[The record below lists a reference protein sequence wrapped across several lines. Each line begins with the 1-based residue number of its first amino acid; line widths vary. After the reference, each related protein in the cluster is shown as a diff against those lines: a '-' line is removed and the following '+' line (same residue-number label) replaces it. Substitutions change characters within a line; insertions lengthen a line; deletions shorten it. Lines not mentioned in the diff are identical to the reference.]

1 MNQKKKLSTKLIIL
15 IPVFILGIFSIIS
28 NVMSVSNIRNVNR
41 SAVQISEV
49 SLKNVS
55 GLAEIQKQTQDIHN
69 LGLSHIIAVDLDSMI
84 QLVEKIR
91 SQEDALEKDLESYKI
106 YVTPDTKKEYNDIK
120 KNYEELK
127 YECANVMAFSA
138 AGKSEDAY
146 ELANGKISKCA
157 DAIESDIESIKKIV
171 NQDANAQRQK
181 LTSAYHSSIGTSI
194 VTILISIAALFSAM
208 VAVLRWVIYPL
219 ANTNREMNE
228 IISEI
233 DNRQGDLTRRVTI
246 TNNKEVASVGG
257 GINAFMA
264 KLQEIFRMISSNS
277 RDLEGVVNEV
287 RESVQTSNGSVSDLS
302 ALTEELSA
310 TMQDISDNASRINE
324 NTESVAGEVK
334 SIAEKTIE
342 INQYTKEMKEHAE
355 AMEHAARENMDTTGA
370 KVNDIVSVLSQ
381 AIEDSNSV
389 NQVDNL
395 TNDILNIASQTN
407 LLALNASIEAARA
420 GDAGKGF
427 AVVASEISQLAAA
440 SQEAA
445 NNIQSI
451 NAIVI
456 TAVHNLADNAN
467 GLVEYMNEKIL
478 PEFQKFV
485 ESGGAYHDK
494 ATFIEGV
501 MADFEAKT
509 DSLQNSMDEIA
520 NSVNTISHAIEEGV
534 SGVVSAADSTQVLVS
549 DMDKIS
555 KKMDENFAIAEGLKK
570 ETSVL
575 QSFKHV
581 EEKNYANFGKT
592 IDKSGYFVKIID
604 SAIKI
609 TLQLM
614 HNIATGGRL
623 GKNV

>member
-41 SAVQISEV
+41 RAVQISEV

-55 GLAEIQKQTQDIHN
+55 SLAEIQRQTQDIHN

-228 IISEI
+228 IISGI

-370 KVNDIVSVLSQ
+370 KVSDIVSVLSQ

-570 ETSVL
+570 ETSVFTKL
-575 QSFKHV
+575 
-581 EEKNYANFGKT
+581 
-592 IDKSGYFVKIID
+592 
-604 SAIKI
+604 
-609 TLQLM
+609 
-614 HNIATGGRL
+614 
-623 GKNV
+623 

>member
-55 GLAEIQKQTQDIHN
+55 SLAEIQRQTQDIHN

-91 SQEDALEKDLESYKI
+91 SQEDALEKDLESYKT
-106 YVTPDTKKEYNDIK
+106 YVTPDTQKEYNDIK

-138 AGKSEDAY
+138 AGKNEDAY

-228 IISEI
+228 IISGI
-233 DNRQGDLTRRVTI
+233 DNQQGDLTRRVTI

-494 ATFIEGV
+494 ATFIESV

-570 ETSVL
+570 ETSVFTKL
-575 QSFKHV
+575 
-581 EEKNYANFGKT
+581 
-592 IDKSGYFVKIID
+592 
-604 SAIKI
+604 
-609 TLQLM
+609 
-614 HNIATGGRL
+614 
-623 GKNV
+623 

>member
-219 ANTNREMNE
+219 ANTNREINE

-277 RDLEGVVNEV
+277 RELEGVVNEV

-355 AMEHAARENMDTTGA
+355 AMEHAARENMDTTGT

-570 ETSVL
+570 ETSVFTKL
-575 QSFKHV
+575 
-581 EEKNYANFGKT
+581 
-592 IDKSGYFVKIID
+592 
-604 SAIKI
+604 
-609 TLQLM
+609 
-614 HNIATGGRL
+614 
-623 GKNV
+623 

>member
-28 NVMSVSNIRNVNR
+28 NVMSVSNIKNVNR

-55 GLAEIQKQTQDIHN
+55 GLAEIQRQTQDIHN

-91 SQEDALEKDLESYKI
+91 SQEDALEKDLESYKT
-106 YVTPDTKKEYNDIK
+106 YVTPDTQKEYNDIK
-120 KNYEELK
+120 KKYEELK

-138 AGKSEDAY
+138 AGKKEDAY

-171 NQDANAQRQK
+171 NQDADAQRQK

-219 ANTNREMNE
+219 ANTNREINE
-228 IISEI
+228 IISGI
-233 DNRQGDLTRRVTI
+233 DNQQGDLTRRVTI

-494 ATFIEGV
+494 ATFIESV

-570 ETSVL
+570 ETSVFTKL
-575 QSFKHV
+575 
-581 EEKNYANFGKT
+581 
-592 IDKSGYFVKIID
+592 
-604 SAIKI
+604 
-609 TLQLM
+609 
-614 HNIATGGRL
+614 
-623 GKNV
+623 

>member
-120 KNYEELK
+120 KKYEELK

-138 AGKSEDAY
+138 AGKKEDAY

-228 IISEI
+228 IISGI
-233 DNRQGDLTRRVTI
+233 DNQQGDLTRRVTI

-494 ATFIEGV
+494 ATFIESV

-570 ETSVL
+570 ETSVFTKL
-575 QSFKHV
+575 
-581 EEKNYANFGKT
+581 
-592 IDKSGYFVKIID
+592 
-604 SAIKI
+604 
-609 TLQLM
+609 
-614 HNIATGGRL
+614 
-623 GKNV
+623 

>member
-28 NVMSVSNIRNVNR
+28 NVMSVFNIKNVNR

-55 GLAEIQKQTQDIHN
+55 SLAEIQRQTQNMHN

-91 SQEDALEKDLESYKI
+91 SQEDALEKDLESYKT
-106 YVTPDTKKEYNDIK
+106 YVTPDTQKEYNDIK

-228 IISEI
+228 IISGI
-233 DNRQGDLTRRVTI
+233 DNQQGDLTRRVTI

-570 ETSVL
+570 ETSVFTKL
-575 QSFKHV
+575 
-581 EEKNYANFGKT
+581 
-592 IDKSGYFVKIID
+592 
-604 SAIKI
+604 
-609 TLQLM
+609 
-614 HNIATGGRL
+614 
-623 GKNV
+623 

>member
-127 YECANVMAFSA
+127 YESANVMAFSA

-208 VAVLRWVIYPL
+208 VAVLRWVIHPL

-494 ATFIEGV
+494 ATFIESV

-570 ETSVL
+570 ETSVFTKL
-575 QSFKHV
+575 
-581 EEKNYANFGKT
+581 
-592 IDKSGYFVKIID
+592 
-604 SAIKI
+604 
-609 TLQLM
+609 
-614 HNIATGGRL
+614 
-623 GKNV
+623 

>member
-55 GLAEIQKQTQDIHN
+55 SLAEIQRQTQDMHN

-138 AGKSEDAY
+138 AGKKEDAY

-233 DNRQGDLTRRVTI
+233 DNQQGDLTRRVTI

-277 RDLEGVVNEV
+277 RELEGVVNEV

-456 TAVHNLADNAN
+456 SAVHNLADNAN

-494 ATFIEGV
+494 ATFIESV

-570 ETSVL
+570 ETSVFTKL
-575 QSFKHV
+575 
-581 EEKNYANFGKT
+581 
-592 IDKSGYFVKIID
+592 
-604 SAIKI
+604 
-609 TLQLM
+609 
-614 HNIATGGRL
+614 
-623 GKNV
+623 

>member
-55 GLAEIQKQTQDIHN
+55 GLAEIQRQTQDMHN

-84 QLVEKIR
+84 RLVEKIR
-91 SQEDALEKDLESYKI
+91 SQEDALEKDLESYKT
-106 YVTPDTKKEYNDIK
+106 YVTPDTQKEYNDIK

-171 NQDANAQRQK
+171 NQDADAQRQK

-208 VAVLRWVIYPL
+208 VAVLRWVIHPL

-228 IISEI
+228 IISGI

-264 KLQEIFRMISSNS
+264 KLQEIFRMISNNS

-494 ATFIEGV
+494 ATFIESV

-570 ETSVL
+570 ETSVFTKL
-575 QSFKHV
+575 
-581 EEKNYANFGKT
+581 
-592 IDKSGYFVKIID
+592 
-604 SAIKI
+604 
-609 TLQLM
+609 
-614 HNIATGGRL
+614 
-623 GKNV
+623 

>member
-1 MNQKKKLSTKLIIL
+1 MNQKKKLSTKFIIL

-55 GLAEIQKQTQDIHN
+55 GLAEIQRQIQDIHN

-91 SQEDALEKDLESYKI
+91 SQEDILEKDLESYKT
-106 YVTPDTKKEYNDIK
+106 YVTPDTQKEYNDIK

-138 AGKSEDAY
+138 AGKKEDAY

-228 IISEI
+228 IISGI
-233 DNRQGDLTRRVTI
+233 DNQQGDLTRRVTI

-277 RDLEGVVNEV
+277 RELEGVVNEV

-570 ETSVL
+570 ETSVFTKL
-575 QSFKHV
+575 
-581 EEKNYANFGKT
+581 
-592 IDKSGYFVKIID
+592 
-604 SAIKI
+604 
-609 TLQLM
+609 
-614 HNIATGGRL
+614 
-623 GKNV
+623 

>member
-1 MNQKKKLSTKLIIL
+1 
-15 IPVFILGIFSIIS
+15 
-28 NVMSVSNIRNVNR
+28 
-41 SAVQISEV
+41 
-49 SLKNVS
+49 
-55 GLAEIQKQTQDIHN
+55 
-69 LGLSHIIAVDLDSMI
+69 
-84 QLVEKIR
+84 
-91 SQEDALEKDLESYKI
+91 
-106 YVTPDTKKEYNDIK
+106 
-120 KNYEELK
+120 
-127 YECANVMAFSA
+127 
-138 AGKSEDAY
+138 
-146 ELANGKISKCA
+146 
-157 DAIESDIESIKKIV
+157 
-171 NQDANAQRQK
+171 
-181 LTSAYHSSIGTSI
+181 
-194 VTILISIAALFSAM
+194 
-208 VAVLRWVIYPL
+208 
-219 ANTNREMNE
+219 
-228 IISEI
+228 
-233 DNRQGDLTRRVTI
+233 
-246 TNNKEVASVGG
+246 
-257 GINAFMA
+257 
-264 KLQEIFRMISSNS
+264 
-277 RDLEGVVNEV
+277 
-287 RESVQTSNGSVSDLS
+287 
-302 ALTEELSA
+302 
-310 TMQDISDNASRINE
+310 MQDISDNASRINE

-355 AMEHAARENMDTTGA
+355 AMEHAERENMDTTGA

-494 ATFIEGV
+494 ATFIESV

-555 KKMDENFAIAEGLKK
+555 KKMDENFAIAEGVKK
-570 ETSVL
+570 ETSVFTKL
-575 QSFKHV
+575 
-581 EEKNYANFGKT
+581 
-592 IDKSGYFVKIID
+592 
-604 SAIKI
+604 
-609 TLQLM
+609 
-614 HNIATGGRL
+614 
-623 GKNV
+623 

>member
-55 GLAEIQKQTQDIHN
+55 SLAEIQKQTQDIHN

-91 SQEDALEKDLESYKI
+91 SQEEALEKDLESYKA
-106 YVTPDTKKEYNDIK
+106 YVTPDTEKEYNDIQ
-120 KNYEELK
+120 KNYEKLK

-138 AGKSEDAY
+138 AGKNEDAY
-146 ELANGKISKCA
+146 ELANGKISKSA

-171 NQDANAQRQK
+171 NQDADAQRQK
-181 LTSAYHSSIGTSI
+181 LTSAYHSSIVTSI

-208 VAVLRWVIYPL
+208 VAVLQWVIYPL
-219 ANTNREMNE
+219 ANTNKEINE
-228 IISEI
+228 IISGI

-264 KLQEIFRMISSNS
+264 KLQEIFRMISTNS
-277 RDLEGVVNEV
+277 RELEGVVNEV

-355 AMEHAARENMDTTGA
+355 AMEHAARENMDTTGT

-570 ETSVL
+570 ETSVFTKL
-575 QSFKHV
+575 
-581 EEKNYANFGKT
+581 
-592 IDKSGYFVKIID
+592 
-604 SAIKI
+604 
-609 TLQLM
+609 
-614 HNIATGGRL
+614 
-623 GKNV
+623 

>member
-277 RDLEGVVNEV
+277 RDLEGVVYEV

-570 ETSVL
+570 ETSVFTKL
-575 QSFKHV
+575 
-581 EEKNYANFGKT
+581 
-592 IDKSGYFVKIID
+592 
-604 SAIKI
+604 
-609 TLQLM
+609 
-614 HNIATGGRL
+614 
-623 GKNV
+623 

>member
-28 NVMSVSNIRNVNR
+28 NVMSVFNIRNVNR

-55 GLAEIQKQTQDIHN
+55 SLAEIQRQTQDMHN

-91 SQEDALEKDLESYKI
+91 SQEDALEKDLESYKT
-106 YVTPDTKKEYNDIK
+106 YVTPDTQKEYNDIK

-138 AGKSEDAY
+138 AGKKEDAY

-570 ETSVL
+570 ETSVFTKL
-575 QSFKHV
+575 
-581 EEKNYANFGKT
+581 
-592 IDKSGYFVKIID
+592 
-604 SAIKI
+604 
-609 TLQLM
+609 
-614 HNIATGGRL
+614 
-623 GKNV
+623 

>member
-138 AGKSEDAY
+138 AGKKEDAY

-208 VAVLRWVIYPL
+208 VAVLRWVIHPL

-494 ATFIEGV
+494 ATFIESV

-570 ETSVL
+570 ETSVFTKL
-575 QSFKHV
+575 
-581 EEKNYANFGKT
+581 
-592 IDKSGYFVKIID
+592 
-604 SAIKI
+604 
-609 TLQLM
+609 
-614 HNIATGGRL
+614 
-623 GKNV
+623 

>member
-15 IPVFILGIFSIIS
+15 IPGFILGIFSIIS

-208 VAVLRWVIYPL
+208 VAVLRWVIHPL

-494 ATFIEGV
+494 ATFIESV

-570 ETSVL
+570 ETSVFTKL
-575 QSFKHV
+575 
-581 EEKNYANFGKT
+581 
-592 IDKSGYFVKIID
+592 
-604 SAIKI
+604 
-609 TLQLM
+609 
-614 HNIATGGRL
+614 
-623 GKNV
+623 

>member
-277 RDLEGVVNEV
+277 RELEGVVNEV

-494 ATFIEGV
+494 ATFIESV

-570 ETSVL
+570 ETSVFTKL
-575 QSFKHV
+575 
-581 EEKNYANFGKT
+581 
-592 IDKSGYFVKIID
+592 
-604 SAIKI
+604 
-609 TLQLM
+609 
-614 HNIATGGRL
+614 
-623 GKNV
+623 

>member
-84 QLVEKIR
+84 QLVEKIL

-171 NQDANAQRQK
+171 NQDADAQRQK

-570 ETSVL
+570 ETSVFTKL
-575 QSFKHV
+575 
-581 EEKNYANFGKT
+581 
-592 IDKSGYFVKIID
+592 
-604 SAIKI
+604 
-609 TLQLM
+609 
-614 HNIATGGRL
+614 
-623 GKNV
+623 

>member
-28 NVMSVSNIRNVNR
+28 NVMSVSNIKNVNR

-55 GLAEIQKQTQDIHN
+55 SLAEIQRQTQDIHN

-91 SQEDALEKDLESYKI
+91 SQEDALEKDLESYKT
-106 YVTPDTKKEYNDIK
+106 YVTPDTQKEYNDIK
-120 KNYEELK
+120 KKYEELK

-138 AGKSEDAY
+138 AGKKEDAY

-219 ANTNREMNE
+219 ANTNREINE
-228 IISEI
+228 IISGI
-233 DNRQGDLTRRVTI
+233 DNQQGDLTRRVTI

-355 AMEHAARENMDTTGA
+355 AMEYAARENMDTTGA

-494 ATFIEGV
+494 ATFIESV

-570 ETSVL
+570 ETSVFTKL
-575 QSFKHV
+575 
-581 EEKNYANFGKT
+581 
-592 IDKSGYFVKIID
+592 
-604 SAIKI
+604 
-609 TLQLM
+609 
-614 HNIATGGRL
+614 
-623 GKNV
+623 

>member
-55 GLAEIQKQTQDIHN
+55 SLAEIQRQTQDMHN

-84 QLVEKIR
+84 RLVEKIR

-138 AGKSEDAY
+138 AGKSEDAH

-171 NQDANAQRQK
+171 NQDADAQRQK

-208 VAVLRWVIYPL
+208 VAVLRWVIHPL

-494 ATFIEGV
+494 ATFIESV

-570 ETSVL
+570 ETSVFTKL
-575 QSFKHV
+575 
-581 EEKNYANFGKT
+581 
-592 IDKSGYFVKIID
+592 
-604 SAIKI
+604 
-609 TLQLM
+609 
-614 HNIATGGRL
+614 
-623 GKNV
+623 

>member
-41 SAVQISEV
+41 RAVQISEV

-55 GLAEIQKQTQDIHN
+55 SLAEIQRQTQDIHN

-208 VAVLRWVIYPL
+208 VAVLRWVIHPL
-219 ANTNREMNE
+219 ANTNREINE
-228 IISEI
+228 IISGI

-570 ETSVL
+570 ETSVFTKL
-575 QSFKHV
+575 
-581 EEKNYANFGKT
+581 
-592 IDKSGYFVKIID
+592 
-604 SAIKI
+604 
-609 TLQLM
+609 
-614 HNIATGGRL
+614 
-623 GKNV
+623 

>member
-28 NVMSVSNIRNVNR
+28 NVMSVSNIKNVNR

-55 GLAEIQKQTQDIHN
+55 GLAEIQRQTQEMHN

-91 SQEDALEKDLESYKI
+91 SQEDALEKDLESYKT
-106 YVTPDTKKEYNDIK
+106 YVTPDTQKEYNDIK
-120 KNYEELK
+120 KKYEELK

-138 AGKSEDAY
+138 AGKKEDAY

-219 ANTNREMNE
+219 ANTNREINE
-228 IISEI
+228 IISGI
-233 DNRQGDLTRRVTI
+233 DNQQGDLTRRVTI

-494 ATFIEGV
+494 ATFIESV

-570 ETSVL
+570 ETSVFTKL
-575 QSFKHV
+575 
-581 EEKNYANFGKT
+581 
-592 IDKSGYFVKIID
+592 
-604 SAIKI
+604 
-609 TLQLM
+609 
-614 HNIATGGRL
+614 
-623 GKNV
+623 

>member
-55 GLAEIQKQTQDIHN
+55 GLAEIQRQTQDIHN

-91 SQEDALEKDLESYKI
+91 SQEDALEKDLESYKT
-106 YVTPDTKKEYNDIK
+106 YVTPDTQKEYNDIK

-219 ANTNREMNE
+219 ANTNREINE
-228 IISEI
+228 IISGI

-494 ATFIEGV
+494 ATFIESV

-570 ETSVL
+570 ETSVFTKL
-575 QSFKHV
+575 
-581 EEKNYANFGKT
+581 
-592 IDKSGYFVKIID
+592 
-604 SAIKI
+604 
-609 TLQLM
+609 
-614 HNIATGGRL
+614 
-623 GKNV
+623 

>member
-467 GLVEYMNEKIL
+467 GLVEYMNEKSL

-570 ETSVL
+570 ETSVFTKL
-575 QSFKHV
+575 
-581 EEKNYANFGKT
+581 
-592 IDKSGYFVKIID
+592 
-604 SAIKI
+604 
-609 TLQLM
+609 
-614 HNIATGGRL
+614 
-623 GKNV
+623 

>member
-55 GLAEIQKQTQDIHN
+55 GLAEIQRQIQDIHN

-91 SQEDALEKDLESYKI
+91 SQEDILEKDLESYKT
-106 YVTPDTKKEYNDIK
+106 YVTPDTQKEYNDIK

-570 ETSVL
+570 ETSVFTKL
-575 QSFKHV
+575 
-581 EEKNYANFGKT
+581 
-592 IDKSGYFVKIID
+592 
-604 SAIKI
+604 
-609 TLQLM
+609 
-614 HNIATGGRL
+614 
-623 GKNV
+623 

>member
-91 SQEDALEKDLESYKI
+91 SQEDALEKNLESYKK

-570 ETSVL
+570 ETSVFTKL
-575 QSFKHV
+575 
-581 EEKNYANFGKT
+581 
-592 IDKSGYFVKIID
+592 
-604 SAIKI
+604 
-609 TLQLM
+609 
-614 HNIATGGRL
+614 
-623 GKNV
+623 

>member
-219 ANTNREMNE
+219 VNTNREMNE

-570 ETSVL
+570 ETSVFTKL
-575 QSFKHV
+575 
-581 EEKNYANFGKT
+581 
-592 IDKSGYFVKIID
+592 
-604 SAIKI
+604 
-609 TLQLM
+609 
-614 HNIATGGRL
+614 
-623 GKNV
+623 

>member
-15 IPVFILGIFSIIS
+15 IPVFILGIFSVIS
-28 NVMSVSNIRNVNR
+28 NVMSVSNIKNVNR

-55 GLAEIQKQTQDIHN
+55 GLAEIQRQTQDMHN

-138 AGKSEDAY
+138 AGKIEDAY

-208 VAVLRWVIYPL
+208 VAVLRWVIYPR

-228 IISEI
+228 IISGI
-233 DNRQGDLTRRVTI
+233 DHQQGDLTRRVTI

-494 ATFIEGV
+494 ATFIESV

-570 ETSVL
+570 ETSVFTKL
-575 QSFKHV
+575 
-581 EEKNYANFGKT
+581 
-592 IDKSGYFVKIID
+592 
-604 SAIKI
+604 
-609 TLQLM
+609 
-614 HNIATGGRL
+614 
-623 GKNV
+623 

>member
-1 MNQKKKLSTKLIIL
+1 MNQKKKLSTKFIIL

-55 GLAEIQKQTQDIHN
+55 GLAEIQRQTQDIHN

-171 NQDANAQRQK
+171 NQDADAQRQK

-228 IISEI
+228 IISGI

-570 ETSVL
+570 ETSVFTKL
-575 QSFKHV
+575 
-581 EEKNYANFGKT
+581 
-592 IDKSGYFVKIID
+592 
-604 SAIKI
+604 
-609 TLQLM
+609 
-614 HNIATGGRL
+614 
-623 GKNV
+623 

>member
-233 DNRQGDLTRRVTI
+233 DNWQGDLTRRVTI

-570 ETSVL
+570 ETSVFTKL
-575 QSFKHV
+575 
-581 EEKNYANFGKT
+581 
-592 IDKSGYFVKIID
+592 
-604 SAIKI
+604 
-609 TLQLM
+609 
-614 HNIATGGRL
+614 
-623 GKNV
+623 

>member
-1 MNQKKKLSTKLIIL
+1 
-15 IPVFILGIFSIIS
+15 
-28 NVMSVSNIRNVNR
+28 MSVSNIKNVNR

-55 GLAEIQKQTQDIHN
+55 GLAEIQRQTQDIHN

-91 SQEDALEKDLESYKI
+91 SQEDALEKDLESYKT
-106 YVTPDTKKEYNDIK
+106 YVTPDTQKEYNDIK
-120 KNYEELK
+120 KKYEELK

-138 AGKSEDAY
+138 AGKKEDAY

-228 IISEI
+228 IISGI
-233 DNRQGDLTRRVTI
+233 DNQQGDLTRRVTI

-494 ATFIEGV
+494 ATFIESV

-570 ETSVL
+570 ETSVFTKL
-575 QSFKHV
+575 
-581 EEKNYANFGKT
+581 
-592 IDKSGYFVKIID
+592 
-604 SAIKI
+604 
-609 TLQLM
+609 
-614 HNIATGGRL
+614 
-623 GKNV
+623 

>member
-55 GLAEIQKQTQDIHN
+55 GLAEIQRQTQDIHN

-91 SQEDALEKDLESYKI
+91 SQEDALEKDLESYKT
-106 YVTPDTKKEYNDIK
+106 YVTPDTQKEYNDIK

-138 AGKSEDAY
+138 AGKNEDAY

-171 NQDANAQRQK
+171 NQDADAQRQK

-208 VAVLRWVIYPL
+208 VAVLRWVIHPL

-228 IISEI
+228 IISGI

-264 KLQEIFRMISSNS
+264 KLQEIFRMISNNS

-494 ATFIEGV
+494 ATFIESV

-570 ETSVL
+570 ETSVFTKL
-575 QSFKHV
+575 
-581 EEKNYANFGKT
+581 
-592 IDKSGYFVKIID
+592 
-604 SAIKI
+604 
-609 TLQLM
+609 
-614 HNIATGGRL
+614 
-623 GKNV
+623 

>member
-233 DNRQGDLTRRVTI
+233 ENRQGDLTRRVTI

-478 PEFQKFV
+478 PEVAVQTSAL
-485 ESGGAYHDK
+485 ERRADEAERETDK
-494 ATFIEGV
+494 MKKVQYMEHYIGEEFEGV
-501 MADFEAKT
+501 
-509 DSLQNSMDEIA
+509 I
-520 NSVNTISHAIEEGV
+520 
-534 SGVVSAADSTQVLVS
+534 SGVTNWGFYVELPNTV
-549 DMDKIS
+549 
-555 KKMDENFAIAEGLKK
+555 EGL
-570 ETSVL
+570 V
-575 QSFKHV
+575 HV
-581 EEKNYANFGKT
+581 NELRGDYFVFDEAHYELVGEMTRKTYKLGQTIRVRVTACDRYART
-592 IDKSGYFVKIID
+592 IDFMPAVYWK
-604 SAIKI
+604 
-609 TLQLM
+609 
-614 HNIATGGRL
+614 
-623 GKNV
+623 

>member
-91 SQEDALEKDLESYKI
+91 SQEDALEKDLESYKT
-106 YVTPDTKKEYNDIK
+106 YVTPDTQKEYNDIK

-171 NQDANAQRQK
+171 NQDADAQRQK

-208 VAVLRWVIYPL
+208 VAVLRWVIHPL

-570 ETSVL
+570 ETSVFTKL
-575 QSFKHV
+575 
-581 EEKNYANFGKT
+581 
-592 IDKSGYFVKIID
+592 
-604 SAIKI
+604 
-609 TLQLM
+609 
-614 HNIATGGRL
+614 
-623 GKNV
+623 

>member
-28 NVMSVSNIRNVNR
+28 NVMSVFNIKNVNR

-55 GLAEIQKQTQDIHN
+55 SLAEIQRQTQDIHN

-91 SQEDALEKDLESYKI
+91 SQEDALEKDLESYKT
-106 YVTPDTKKEYNDIK
+106 YVTPDTQKEYNDIK
-120 KNYEELK
+120 KKYEELK

-138 AGKSEDAY
+138 AGKKEDAY

-570 ETSVL
+570 ETSVFTKL
-575 QSFKHV
+575 
-581 EEKNYANFGKT
+581 
-592 IDKSGYFVKIID
+592 
-604 SAIKI
+604 
-609 TLQLM
+609 
-614 HNIATGGRL
+614 
-623 GKNV
+623 

>member
-28 NVMSVSNIRNVNR
+28 NVMSVSNIKNVNR
-41 SAVQISEV
+41 SAVQLSEV

-55 GLAEIQKQTQDIHN
+55 SLAEIQRQTQDMHN

-171 NQDANAQRQK
+171 NQDADAQRQK

-219 ANTNREMNE
+219 ANTNREINE

-277 RDLEGVVNEV
+277 RELEGVVNEV

-355 AMEHAARENMDTTGA
+355 AMEHAARENMDTTGT

-570 ETSVL
+570 ETSVFTKL
-575 QSFKHV
+575 
-581 EEKNYANFGKT
+581 
-592 IDKSGYFVKIID
+592 
-604 SAIKI
+604 
-609 TLQLM
+609 
-614 HNIATGGRL
+614 
-623 GKNV
+623 

>member
-138 AGKSEDAY
+138 AGKNEDAY

-171 NQDANAQRQK
+171 NQDADAQRQK

-494 ATFIEGV
+494 ATFIESV

-570 ETSVL
+570 ETSVFTKL
-575 QSFKHV
+575 
-581 EEKNYANFGKT
+581 
-592 IDKSGYFVKIID
+592 
-604 SAIKI
+604 
-609 TLQLM
+609 
-614 HNIATGGRL
+614 
-623 GKNV
+623 

>member
-171 NQDANAQRQK
+171 NQDADVQRQK

-570 ETSVL
+570 ETSVFTKL
-575 QSFKHV
+575 
-581 EEKNYANFGKT
+581 
-592 IDKSGYFVKIID
+592 
-604 SAIKI
+604 
-609 TLQLM
+609 
-614 HNIATGGRL
+614 
-623 GKNV
+623 

>member
-395 TNDILNIASQTN
+395 TNDILNIAGQTN

-570 ETSVL
+570 ETSVFTKL
-575 QSFKHV
+575 
-581 EEKNYANFGKT
+581 
-592 IDKSGYFVKIID
+592 
-604 SAIKI
+604 
-609 TLQLM
+609 
-614 HNIATGGRL
+614 
-623 GKNV
+623 